1 MAEALKDLPQSNH
14 PDLLVGFNKADDAGV
29 FKIAENLA
37 LVQSLDFFPPI
48 VDDPYS
54 FGRIAAANALSDI
67 YAMGGRPVTAMSI
80 VGFPP
85 KLPASILA
93 DILRGGSEKIE
104 ESGAVVVGGH
114 SIKDNELKYGVSVTG
129 LIDPSKV
136 LSNSNAQ
143 IGYKIHLTKKL
154 GTGLITTGI
163 KRNAASDELIDIG
176 TEHMVELNK
185 KAAEIMINHNPSSV
199 TDITGYGL
207 MGHAFEMADGSDV
220 TIRLFADKL
229 PLLPNVLEFAEAMM
243 VPGGTYSNKEF
254 LEGKYSISDTIS
266 PDFEHLLFDP
276 QTSGGLFI
284 SIPESNCVAFEK
296 ELKEKDVFA
305 ACIGSVEANSEYSI
319 IVE

>member
-143 IGYKIHLTKKL
+143 IGDKIYLTKKL
-154 GTGLITTGI
+154 GTGLITTAI
-163 KRNAASDELIDIG
+163 KRNAASDELITLV
-176 TEHMVELNK
+176 TEQMVELNK
-185 KAAEIMINHNPSSV
+185 NAAEIMINHNPSSV

>member
-14 PDLLVGFNKADDAGV
+14 PDLLVGFNNADDAGV
-29 FKIAENLA
+29 FKISESLA
-37 LVQSLDFFPPI
+37 LVQTLDFFPPI
-48 VDDPYS
+48 VDDPYN
-54 FGRIAAANALSDI
+54 FGRIAAANALSDV

-104 ESGAVVVGGH
+104 EAGAVVVGGH
-114 SIKDNELKYGVSVTG
+114 SIKDNELKYGISVTG

-143 IGYKIHLTKKL
+143 IGDKIYLTKKL
-154 GTGLITTGI
+154 GTGLITTAI
-163 KRNAASDELIDIG
+163 KRNAVSDELIDIV
-176 TEHMVELNK
+176 TEQMVELNK
-185 KAAEIMINHNPSSV
+185 DTAEIMIKHNPSSV

-243 VPGGTYSNKEF
+243 VPGGTFANKEF
-254 LEGKYSISDTIS
+254 LEGNYSIADTIN

-284 SIPESNCVAFEK
+284 SIPESSCAAFEK
-296 ELKEKDVFA
+296 EFKEKNIFA
-305 ACIGSVEANSEYSI
+305 ACIGSVETKSEYSI
-319 IVE
+319 IVY